1 MRLISGRTGPQFDN
15 SFWANFTQGILI
27 HTPDT
32 PRTDSDMGSCSPAQP
47 QVQWQPTK
55 SATPAAHLEPST
67 YL

>member
-1 MRLISGRTGPQFDN
+1 MHLISSRTGARFVN
-15 SFWANFTQGILI
+15 SFWASFTQIILI

-55 SATPAAHLEPST
+55 SATPAAHLEPRT